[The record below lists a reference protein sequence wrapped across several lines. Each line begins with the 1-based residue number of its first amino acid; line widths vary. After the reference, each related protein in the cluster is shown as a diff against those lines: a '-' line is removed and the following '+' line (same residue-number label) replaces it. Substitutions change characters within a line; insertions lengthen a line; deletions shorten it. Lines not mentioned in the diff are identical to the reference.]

1 VAHMRKA
8 TIIIILVMISNSVIG
23 QNLNGKWILKDVD
36 SGNGKKGY
44 PGFQL
49 MAINN
54 DSVDIYTDFS
64 LKEKATTLKMDNGDF
79 FNNNNEKT
87 SKYKIVNENHI
98 KWFIDG
104 KSNDKDAVFVC
115 DFYRLEPTITTLKK
129 EDIEKLTFVLT
140 ENGRES
146 ELEFNKELWDKE
158 RLELLKK
165 KEGEKKMIEQIDST
179 FFISMYYNG
188 KRDASIPIKEV
199 STEFLKLY
207 AIPTGPMEM
216 IAYRKK

>member
-1 VAHMRKA
+1 MRKA
-8 TIIIILVMISNSVIG
+8 TIIIILTMISNSVIG

-36 SGNGKKGY
+36 SGDGKKGY

-49 MAINN
+49 MEIKN
-54 DSVDIYTDFS
+54 DTVDFYTAFS
-64 LKEKATTLKMDNGDF
+64 LSEKATTLKMENGDF
-79 FNNNNEKT
+79 LNNNNQKT
-87 SKYKIVNENHI
+87 SKYEIVDENHI

-104 KSNDKDAVFVC
+104 KSNDKDAVFEC

-165 KEGEKKMIEQIDST
+165 KEGEKKIIEKIDST
-179 FFISMYYNG
+179 FFVSMYYDG
-188 KRDASIPIKEV
+188 KRNGSIPIKEV
-199 STEFLKLY
+199 TSEFLKLCL
-207 AIPTGPMEM
+207 IPTGPMEM

>member
-1 VAHMRKA
+1 MRKT
-8 TIIIILVMISNSVIG
+8 TIIILLTMISNSVIG

-49 MAINN
+49 MEIKN
-54 DSVDIYTDFS
+54 DTVDIYTDFS
-64 LKEKATTLKMDNGDF
+64 LKEKATTLKMSNGDF
-79 FNNNNEKT
+79 LNLNNEKT
-87 SKYKIVNENHI
+87 SKYEIVNENHI
-98 KWFIDG
+98 KWFING
-104 KSNDKDAVFVC
+104 KSNDKDAVFEC

-146 ELEFNKELWDKE
+146 EFEFNKELWDKE
-158 RLELLKK
+158 TLELFKR
-165 KEGEKKMIEQIDST
+165 KEGEKKIIEKIDST
-179 FFISMYYNG
+179 FFVSMYYDG
-188 KRDASIPIKEV
+188 KRNGSIPIKEV
-199 STEFLKLY
+199 TSEFLKLY
-207 AIPTGPMEM
+207 LIPTGPMEM

>member
-1 VAHMRKA
+1 MAWFGLLRKIHWNFSAGFPFWNCPCRDTPQLIYKHVVAHMRKA
-8 TIIIILVMISNSVIG
+8 TIIIILTMISNSVIG

-49 MAINN
+49 MEINK

-79 FNNNNEKT
+79 LNIKNEKT
-87 SKYKIVNENHI
+87 SKYEIVNDNHI
-98 KWFIDG
+98 KWFING
-104 KSNDKDAVFVC
+104 KSNDKEAVFEC

-129 EDIEKLTFVLT
+129 DDIEKMTFVLT

-146 ELEFNKELWDKE
+146 EFEFNKELWDKE
-158 RLELLKK
+158 RLELFKR
-165 KEGEKKMIEQIDST
+165 KEGEKK
-179 FFISMYYNG
+179 
-188 KRDASIPIKEV
+188 
-199 STEFLKLY
+199 
-207 AIPTGPMEM
+207 
-216 IAYRKK
+216 

>member
-1 VAHMRKA
+1 MRKA
-8 TIIIILVMISNSVIG
+8 TIIIILTMISNSVIG

-49 MAINN
+49 MEIKN
-54 DSVDIYTDFS
+54 DTVDIYTDFS
-64 LKEKATTLKMDNGDF
+64 LNKKATTLKMDNGDF
-79 FNNNNEKT
+79 LNNKNEKT
-87 SKYKIVNENHI
+87 SKYKIFDENHI
-98 KWFIDG
+98 KWFIVG
-104 KSNDKDAVFVC
+104 KSNDKDAVFEF

-146 ELEFNKELWDKE
+146 EFEFNKELWDKE
-158 RLELLKK
+158 TLELFKR
-165 KEGEKKMIEQIDST
+165 KEGEKKIIEKIDST
-179 FFISMYYNG
+179 FFVSLYYDG
-188 KRDASIPIKEV
+188 KRNGSIPIKEV
-199 STEFLKLY
+199 TSEFLKLY
-207 AIPTGPMEM
+207 LIPTGPMEM